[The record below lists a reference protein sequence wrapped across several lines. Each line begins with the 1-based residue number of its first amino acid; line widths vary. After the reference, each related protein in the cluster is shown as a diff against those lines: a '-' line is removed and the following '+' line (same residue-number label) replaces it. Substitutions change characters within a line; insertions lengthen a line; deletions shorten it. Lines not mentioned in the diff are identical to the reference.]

1 MPDKDICG
9 EHSKAIEILEK
20 DQESQWAAIDKL
32 RNRLPVWATM
42 LIATLTF
49 SLGFMLN
56 YAFTAVR
63 MTAMIK

>member
-1 MPDKDICG
+1 MADKDTCG

-20 DQESQWAAIDKL
+20 ETVAQWAAIEKL

-49 SLGFMLN
+49 SLGFM
-56 YAFTAVR
+56 
-63 MTAMIK
+63 IK